1 MNHRKIGLA
10 ASLLAALALP
20 VTAAAQL
27 PVTPRALGMGD
38 AFIAAAR
45 GHESLF
51 LNPANLTLPGTPVW
65 SIAFPQISVAQ
76 SGRGLE
82 SADVRD
88 MLLDYDRIDEA
99 RRQEILAAIPA
110 EGTSIDLQMV
120 LPGVSVQ
127 AGSLVFGLSK
137 GFAVDHS
144 LGRDV
149 VELFFEGYESG
160 RTNYTVGNTTG
171 SWTEWWD
178 LAAGYG
184 RRIGPVHVGATGH
197 FYLGTTRSRSRM
209 FDPNFA
215 ALMAGNIEID
225 YYGAVSRGGRGFG
238 LDVGAA
244 MQPVHGLTLS
254 ASVANVV
261 SQMTWDDQLY
271 MRKITL
277 TNQDFANLDFNEVLT
292 QFEQSERAV
301 EPSAS
306 DPRFQEV
313 ARGLF
318 DTAHF
323 PAVLRAGASY
333 VLPTRTTLAAAYR
346 GNVTGGELGAWWDTS
361 LGVGVEQD
369 LRLLKL
375 RGGYAV
381 GSDGG
386 NMLTGGL
393 SLGPVEV
400 GVARLLRSEAGG
412 VREPG
417 IVASFGVN
425 VRTPRNRF

>member
-10 ASLLAALALP
+10 ASFLAAIALP
-20 VTAAAQL
+20 ATAAAQI

-51 LNPANLTLPGTPVW
+51 LNPANLTLPGTPIW
-65 SIAFPQISVAQ
+65 SISVPQISVAQ

-88 MLLDYDRIDEA
+88 MILDYKNIDQA
-99 RRQEILAAIPA
+99 RRQEILAAMPA

-120 LPGVSVQ
+120 LPGVAVQ
-127 AGSLVFGLSK
+127 AGSFMFGLSK
-137 GFAVDHS
+137 EFAVDHS
-144 LGRDV
+144 LGRDL

-160 RTNYTVGNTTG
+160 RTNYVVGNTTG

-184 RRIGPVHVGATGH
+184 RQIGPVHVGATGH
-197 FYLGTTRSRSRM
+197 FYLGTTRSQSRM
-209 FDPNFA
+209 FDPTFD
-215 ALMAGNIEID
+215 LDAGSIELE
-225 YYGAVSRGGRGFG
+225 YMGAVSRGGRGFG

-244 MQPVHGLTLS
+244 MQPIPGLSLS
-254 ASVANVV
+254 ASVSNIV
-261 SQMTWDDQLY
+261 SRMTWDDGLR
-271 MRKITL
+271 MRRITL
-277 TNQDFANLDFNEVLT
+277 RNQDFDHLDFNEVLT
-292 QFEQSERAV
+292 QFEQSEQV
-301 EPSAS
+301 V
-306 DPRFQEV
+306 DPATAPLRFFDV
-313 ARGLF
+313 AEGLF
-318 DTAHF
+318 ETAFF

-346 GNVTGGELGAWWDTS
+346 GNMTGGELGAWWDTS
-361 LGVGVEQD
+361 LGLGVEQD

-393 SLGPVEV
+393 SLGPVEL

-412 VREPG
+412 IREPG
-417 IVASFGVN
+417 IVASFGLN
-425 VRTPRNRF
+425 VRTPTNRF